1 MRKGWIGGNWKMHKT
16 LKDGV
21 ETVEKLSESVALLRG
36 SDIVIFP
43 PFTLLYSIKELID
56 LPHIHLGAQNMHW
69 EEFGAYTGEISPKM
83 LKDAGVSYVIIGHS
97 ERRKY
102 FGESDETVNKKIIS
116 AIKHGLNP
124 VLCVG
129 ETLEERK
136 KMIQAALEETP
147 IRYEIV
153 AIPDIHNYPKW
164 VDHVCSLTP
173 SFDIVLSNNPLTRKL
188 FREKGYKVEGTPLYN
203 REVYSG
209 EEIRRRISLD
219 EPWEELVPSR
229 VVRIIYSIG
238 GVERIKKLY
247 REGGEK
253 TSFSKRI
260 NDTS

>member
-1 MRKGWIGGNWKMHKT
+1 MKALFIGRFQPFHKGH
-16 LKDGV
+16 LQVLD
-21 ETVEKLSESVALLRG
+21 KLA
-36 SDIVIFP
+36 DK
-43 PFTLLYSIKELID
+43 Y
-56 LPHIHLGAQNMHW
+56 
-69 EEFGAYTGEISPKM
+69 EF
-83 LKDAGVSYVIIGHS
+83 IIGI
-97 ERRKY
+97 
-102 FGESDETVNKKIIS
+102 GS
-116 AIKHGLNP
+116 AQYGYTYDNP
-124 VLCVG
+124 F
-129 ETLEERK
+129 TLEERK